1 MDEIGNWVIPLL
13 VFVAVFAAVV
23 HKVPVFDTFVSGAK
37 DGAQSTLQ
45 LLPTLVGL
53 IMAVYML
60 RASGAF
66 DILAYLI
73 RPVTDLLQIPPDLV
87 PLIFLR
93 PVSGSGASA
102 YVAVLLEQHGP
113 DSLVGRMASVLASS
127 TETTFYAAAVYLGSA
142 GYKKSGWVLPAALLG
157 DLAAAAATIVVV
169 NWLF

>member
-1 MDEIGNWVIPLL
+1 MAEIGNWVIPLVL
-13 VFVAVFAAVV
+13 FAAVFTALV
-23 HKVPVFDTFVSGAK
+23 HKIPAFETFISGAK
-37 DGAQSTLQ
+37 EGALSTFQ

-66 DILAYLI
+66 DILARLI
-73 RPVTDLLQIPPDLV
+73 RPATDLLQIPADLV
-87 PLIFLR
+87 PLVLLR

-102 YVAVLLEQHGP
+102 YVAMLLEQFGP
-113 DSLVGRMASVLASS
+113 DSPIGRMASVLASS

-142 GYKKSGWVLPAALLG
+142 GYQKSGWILPAALLG
-157 DLAAAAATIVVV
+157 DLAAAAATVLVV

>member
-1 MDEIGNWVIPLL
+1 
-13 VFVAVFAAVV
+13 
-23 HKVPVFDTFVSGAK
+23 
-37 DGAQSTLQ
+37 
-45 LLPTLVGL
+45 
-53 IMAVYML
+53 MAVYML

-127 TETTFYAAAVYLGSA
+127 TETTFYAAAVYLGSVD
-142 GYKKSGWVLPAALLG
+142 YKKSGWVLPAALLG